1 MTTETVLLSIDDELI
16 LILFGLECALDV
28 ELNPAETERL
38 FVNAKDD
45 QVSPQEYVFRQ
56 TADLT
61 VTGHVD
67 AYEPGT
73 VWVCI
78 ESRKAYSP
86 TLKQIEERAR
96 YQRFRR
102 ERRRMMMGE

>member
-1 MTTETVLLSIDDELI
+1 MTTEKVLLTIDDELI

-28 ELNPAETERL
+28 ELDPDETERL
-38 FVNAKDD
+38 FANAKDK
-45 QVSPQEYVFRQ
+45 VSPQGYVFRQ

-61 VTGHVD
+61 ITGRVD
-67 AYEPGT
+67 DHESET

-86 TLKQIEERAR
+86 TLKQVAERAR

-102 ERRRMMMGE
+102 ERRRMTMGE

>member
-1 MTTETVLLSIDDELI
+1 MTTEKVLLHIDDELI

-28 ELNPAETERL
+28 ELDPDETERL
-38 FVNAKDD
+38 FANAKDN
-45 QVSPQEYVFRQ
+45 VSHQEYVLRQ
-56 TADLT
+56 LADFT
-61 VTGHVD
+61 VTGRVD
-67 AYEPGT
+67 DHEPGT

-86 TLKQIEERAR
+86 TLKQIVERAR

-102 ERRRMMMGE
+102 ERRRMTMGE

>member
-1 MTTETVLLSIDDELI
+1 MTTEKVLLNIDDELI

-28 ELNPAETERL
+28 ELDPDETERL
-38 FVNAKDD
+38 FVDANDN
-45 QVSPQEYVFRQ
+45 VSHQEYVFRQ
-56 TADLT
+56 TPDLM

-67 AYEPGT
+67 DHEPGT
-73 VWVCI
+73 VWICI
-78 ESRKAYSP
+78 ESRKPYSP

-102 ERRRMMMGE
+102 ERRRMTMGE